1 MGRLGDLRH
10 RYHRAICSQLLRS
23 RDGVLNNADR
33 SSKSSRTL
41 AAGIAAAMG
50 CDVSEGSL
58 PAQTLGSMFERLT
71 RDFLRDAF
79 GLLSHL
85 RPGKWKFAVV
95 GLDEGTW
102 TISRFEQYEHLAAL
116 AEALRNNRELMVALG
131 QDYLVT
137 PDVIVA
143 RYPVSDEEINEMQTV
158 VESDDL
164 LAAGTPFRAA
174 NRAPGSLI
182 LHASISCKWT
192 IRSDRS
198 QNIRTEALNLI
209 RNRKGH
215 TPRIV
220 AVTAEPMPTRIASLA
235 MGTGDI
241 DCVYHFALP
250 ELQRAVSNVGNEEQ
264 KEALELLVEGRRLRD
279 VSDLPFDL
287 AI

>member
-1 MGRLGDLRH
+1 MGELNDLRNG
-10 RYHRAICSQLLRS
+10 YHQAICSRILRR

-33 SSKSSRTL
+33 GSKSSRALATGI
-41 AAGIAAAMG
+41 AAGIG
-50 CDVSEGSL
+50 CKVIEGAI
-58 PAQTLGSMFERLT
+58 PGQTIGGMFEEVT

-79 GLLSHL
+79 ELLSHL
-85 RPGKWKFAVV
+85 RPGKWKFIVV

-102 TISRFEQYEHLAAL
+102 AISRFEQYEHLATL
-116 AEALRNNRELMVALG
+116 AKALRDNRDLMAALG

-143 RYPVSDEEINEMQTV
+143 RYPVPDEEINRESTI
-158 VESDDL
+158 VEAGEI
-164 LAAGTPFRAA
+164 LATNTPFRAV
-174 NRAPGSLI
+174 NRPPGNLI

-192 IRSDRS
+192 IRGDRS

-250 ELQRAVSNVGNEEQ
+250 ELQGAVEGFGNEEQ
-264 KEALELLVEGRRLRD
+264 KEALETLVGGRRLRD
-279 VSDLPFDL
+279 ISDLPFDL

>member
-1 MGRLGDLRH
+1 MESKIEILRR
-10 RYHRAICSQLLRS
+10 RYHESICGQVLRS
-23 RDGVLNNADR
+23 RNGVPNNADR
-33 SSKSSRTL
+33 SSKSSQKL
-41 AAGIAAAMG
+41 ALGIARHIG
-50 CDVSEGSL
+50 CEVFEGNL
-58 PAQTLGSMFERLT
+58 PGQTAGVMFERLT
-71 RDFLRDAF
+71 RDFLRDSF

-85 RPGKWKFAVV
+85 RPGKWRFVVV
-95 GLDEGTW
+95 GFDEGVW
-102 TISRFEQYEHLAAL
+102 SIASFEQYEHLSRL
-116 AEALRNNRELMVALG
+116 AEALRGNRELMAALG

-143 RYPVSDEEINEMQTV
+143 RYPVPDEEINARETV
-158 VESDDL
+158 VMGSV
-164 LAAGTPFRAA
+164 AVHTPLRAS

-215 TPRIV
+215 TPHIV
-220 AVTAEPMPTRIASLA
+220 AVTAEPMPTRISSLA

-250 ELQRAVSNVGNEEQ
+250 ELQAAVEEYGNEEQ
-264 KEALELLVEGRRLRD
+264 KEALDVMVGGRRLRD
-279 VSDLPFDL
+279 ISDLPFDL